1 MSGEIFAAVSISGD
15 AVRRVGTK
23 NPRTRGEPTMRY
35 MLLLAGDESVVNTA
49 NDGEG
54 MSDEYAEFVKGLAER
69 GVLQGGERLRPT
81 ADATTVRVREGEVLS
96 TDGPFAE
103 TKEQLAGFF
112 LVDCKNLDEAIEVAA
127 QIPGAKSGSVEVR
140 PIWEM

>member
-1 MSGEIFAAVSISGD
+1 
-15 AVRRVGTK
+15 
-23 NPRTRGEPTMRY
+23 MRY

-49 NDGEG
+49 NDGDEG
-54 MSDEYAEFVKGLAER
+54 MSPEYAEFVKAAAER

-81 ADATTVRVREGEVLS
+81 ADATTVRVRDGEVLS

-103 TKEQLAGFF
+103 SKEQLAGYF

-127 QIPGAKSGSVEVR
+127 QIPGAKWGSVEVR